1 MIGLLYWYII
11 HLIGIDERV
20 QSYATK
26 VKSNLHLVVMTGN
39 IMAAAVT
46 FSSL

>member
-1 MIGLLYWYII
+1 MIGLLYWYIDN
-11 HLIGIDERV
+11 LIEIDERV

-26 VKSNLHLVVMTGN
+26 VKSNLHLIVMASN
-39 IMAAAVT
+39 IMAPPIT